1 MSAAL
6 KPPGTIFLDFL
17 SWKILPYGDFTWLT
31 PVDFT
36 RLERDIRDRCGLGG
50 GSTTTV
56 ADLVSPR
63 RRSDSAYV
71 VAICTCTDGKGA
83 FMSWLVKSTGVG
95 CVKTSWC
102 YFPGFFF
109 LENFTLWR
117 FYVADASRFY

>member
-1 MSAAL
+1 MLFSWIFF
-6 KPPGTIFLDFL
+6 PGKFYLREILRGCRQATILL
-17 SWKILPYGDFTWLT
+17 AWKGTQGIDAG
-31 PVDFT
+31 
-36 RLERDIRDRCGLGG
+36 GG

-109 LENFTLWR
+109 PGK
-117 FYVADASRFY
+117 FYLMEILRG